1 MRKVYVKL
9 TEPARD
15 ALVQLALA
23 ERRHPADQAA
33 LMLERELA
41 RQAPEPK
48 EALAVT

>member
-41 RQAPEPK
+41 QHAPDTK
-48 EALAVT
+48 EAVTAT